1 MGKKDPLMFVRYT
14 VDEERRL
21 QHLFWCD
28 GKNDSSLSEVLENM
42 RALNR
47 MYDLET
53 ETSLIEEKIR
63 VKMERVQK

>member
-28 GKNDSSLSEVLENM
+28 GES
-42 RALNR
+42 
-47 MYDLET
+47 
-53 ETSLIEEKIR
+53 
-63 VKMERVQK
+63 